1 MKLFNRG
8 AKPPVALAALRAARL
23 ASSDAVASS
32 ECVPLRRYRA
42 GLAALAG
49 VSALV
54 GVSALALIA
63 CGGSQTAPEDGS
75 AAKVKASSCGDFA
88 RALCIELGA
97 ESDGCRSALGVVT
110 LLSPR
115 ACALAIEDFEHSRG
129 RIAALRGACEQVA
142 TRVCAEMGQDSDSCQ
157 AIREDLPKIPPGH
170 CAALLRDQDRLIAA
184 LHERKALTEPLSEE
198 AWRSLLAGT
207 PPGFGAAN
215 AQVVIVEFS
224 DFQCPYC
231 AEAAATVHKLREK
244 YGERIRFVFRN
255 YPLPFHPNARAAAQA
270 SLAAHDQGKFWEL
283 HDRLFQNQ
291 DELGNEQLI
300 EHARAAGLDV
310 EAFRAG
316 ATGAASG
323 TRVDEDMRLGE
334 LARVQGTP
342 TMFINKKRVENP
354 LDFDDVSEQVDA
366 ELKN

>member
-1 MKLFNRG
+1 MKVLYRG
-8 AKPPVALAALRAARL
+8 AKPP
-23 ASSDAVASS
+23 
-32 ECVPLRRYRA
+32 

-49 VSALV
+49 M
-54 GVSALALIA
+54 SALALIA
-63 CGGSQTAPEDGS
+63 CGGSQKPEDGT
-75 AAKVKASSCGDFA
+75 AAKAKDSSCGDFA

-115 ACALAIEDFEHSRG
+115 ACALAIEDFEHSRE

-142 TRVCAEMGQDSDSCQ
+142 TRVCAEMGADSDSCQ
-157 AIREDLPKIPPGH
+157 AIRDDLPKIPPGH

-198 AWRSLLAGT
+198 AWGSLLAGA
-207 PPGFGAAN
+207 PPGFGKADAP
-215 AQVVIVEFS
+215 VVIVEFS

-231 AEAAATVHKLREK
+231 AEAAATVHKLREQ

-283 HDRLFQNQ
+283 HDRLFENQ
-291 DELGNEQLI
+291 DELGNEQLV

-310 EAFRAG
+310 EAFRSV
-316 ATGAASG
+316 ATGTASG
-323 TRVDEDMRLGE
+323 SRVDEDMRLGE
-334 LARVQGTP
+334 LAHVQGTP
-342 TMFINKKRVENP
+342 TMFINKKRVANP
-354 LDFDDVSEQVDA
+354 LDFDEVSEQVDA
-366 ELKN
+366 LLKN